1 MRSYI
6 LMRLVEFYGK
16 PNMTV
21 GEFLEIVKYVKKR
34 IKNG

>member
-6 LMRLVEFYGK
+6 LMREFYYEPG
-16 PNMTV
+16 MTW
-21 GEFLEIVKYVKKR
+21 GEFQKILER